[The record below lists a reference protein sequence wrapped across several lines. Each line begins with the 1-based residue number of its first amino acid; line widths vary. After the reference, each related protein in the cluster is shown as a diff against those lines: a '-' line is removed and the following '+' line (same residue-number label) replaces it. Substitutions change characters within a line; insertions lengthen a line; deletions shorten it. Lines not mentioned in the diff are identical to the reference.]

1 MEFEQFHP
9 TAFYNKDGAS
19 FLISEAV
26 RGEGAYLLDSG
37 GKRFMHGYSELGE
50 LAPRDIVSRAIYLEM
65 KKSGTEYVHLD
76 LRHLD
81 PSYVKTRF
89 ANIHQACLAHGI
101 DMTTSLVPVAPAAHY
116 TIGGVRTGLSG
127 ETNIDGLFACGE
139 VACTGVHGA
148 NRLASNS
155 LLECVVFAKRAVDGA
170 NESSKSGNP
179 VTGSGIDPD
188 LLHISGSD
196 EGLFKELR
204 REASRIMNRHVGM
217 VRNREGLEA
226 ALAELKTMTDSL
238 DKLSGYYRLKLKM
251 ILEVSAII
259 ARFSLLR
266 EETRGVHIREDFPGE
281 DPGWRKHII
290 LKKGEEPAV
299 LPV

>member
-1 MEFEQFHP
+1 
-9 TAFYNKDGAS
+9 
-19 FLISEAV
+19 
-26 RGEGAYLLDSG
+26 
-37 GKRFMHGYSELGE
+37 
-50 LAPRDIVSRAIYLEM
+50 
-65 KKSGTEYVHLD
+65 
-76 LRHLD
+76 
-81 PSYVKTRF
+81 
-89 ANIHQACLAHGI
+89 
-101 DMTTSLVPVAPAAHY
+101 MTKSLVPVAPAAHY

-127 ETNIDGLFACGE
+127 QTNIGGLFACGE

-170 NESSKSGNP
+170 NESSGSRSP
-179 VTGSGIDPD
+179 VAGSGIDPD
-188 LLHISGSD
+188 LLHITGS
-196 EGLFKELR
+196 EVGLFRKLR

-226 ALAELKTMTDSL
+226 ALTELKAMTDSQ
-238 DKLSGYYRLKLKM
+238 LSGYYRHKLKM
-251 ILEVSAII
+251 ILEVSEII
-259 ARFSLLR
+259 TRFSLLR
-266 EETRGVHIREDFPGE
+266 EETRGVHIREDYPEE

>member
-1 MEFEQFHP
+1 
-9 TAFYNKDGAS
+9 
-19 FLISEAV
+19 
-26 RGEGAYLLDSG
+26 
-37 GKRFMHGYSELGE
+37 
-50 LAPRDIVSRAIYLEM
+50 M

-81 PSYVKTRF
+81 PKYIKTRF
-89 ANIHQACLAHGI
+89 ENIYQACLAHGI
-101 DMTTSLVPVAPAAHY
+101 DMTESLVPVAPAAHY
-116 TIGGVRTGLSG
+116 TIGGVKTGLSG
-127 ETNIDGLFACGE
+127 QTNIGGLFACGE

-170 NESSKSGNP
+170 NESSAGGSP
-179 VTGSGIDPD
+179 VAGSGIDPD
-188 LLHISGSD
+188 LLHVAGHEAGKFREI
-196 EGLFKELR
+196 KM
-204 REASRIMNRHVGM
+204 EASRIMNRHVGM

-226 ALAELKTMTDSL
+226 ALTELKALTGSL
-238 DKLSGYYRLKLKM
+238 GKLSGYYRHKLSM
-251 ILEVSAII
+251 ILEVSEII
-259 ARFSLLR
+259 TRFSLLR
-266 EETRGVHIREDFPGE
+266 EESRGVHIREDYPEE